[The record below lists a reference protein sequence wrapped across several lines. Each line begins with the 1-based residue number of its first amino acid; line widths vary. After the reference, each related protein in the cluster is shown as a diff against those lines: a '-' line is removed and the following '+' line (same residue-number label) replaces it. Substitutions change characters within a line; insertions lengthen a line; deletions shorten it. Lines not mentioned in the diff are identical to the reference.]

1 MHTLFNEYD
10 VLKRGKLFLN
20 LNLSPRNVYNK
31 LFSLRLESDFIY
43 LVIYD
48 VHNKIYGSSIFI

>member
-1 MHTLFNEYD
+1 MYTVFNQYD

-20 LNLSPRNVYNK
+20 LNLSLRNVYNK
-31 LFSLRLESDFIY
+31 LLSLRYESDFIY

-48 VHNKIYGSSIFI
+48 VHNKIYGSSVFG

>member
-48 VHNKIYGSSIFI
+48 VHNKIYGSSVFG